1 MNHQDRR
8 LLIQRYGLSQK
19 EVEKV
24 FNMVRSG
31 KFTTGAAVKFV
42 IKDRKAD

>member
-8 LLIQRYGLSQK
+8 LLVQKYGLSQE
-19 EVEKV
+19 EVSKV

-31 KFTTGAAVKFV
+31 KFTTDQAVKYV
-42 IKDRKAD
+42 IKDRK